1 MKTNELREKYLDFF
15 KEKGHAVRP
24 SDVLVPKW
32 DPTVLFTPAG
42 MNQFKDHF
50 LGNVEL
56 DFTRATT
63 CQKCLRTGD
72 IDNVGR
78 TAYHHTF
85 FEMLGNFSF
94 GDYFKREAINWAW
107 EFLTEKK
114 WMGIDKD
121 RLSVTIYLDDEEA
134 FEIWKNDIGLSVDR
148 ISREDED
155 ENFWPAEA
163 PSKGPDG
170 VCGPCSEI
178 YYTPHGG
185 KEVEIWNLVFTQFN
199 RSGDPPNNLQPLPN
213 KNIDTGMGLERVSA
227 VMQGV
232 ETNYH
237 IDSIRPL
244 VEAAGDV
251 CGIKYDPN
259 SDDGRRLRRIADH
272 VRACTFSIHENTNP
286 GAKAENSVIRTLMRR
301 AFLDG
306 YQLGLRESF
315 VYQLV
320 PKVVEIMKVT
330 YPELTETVERVQ
342 RTMKTEEQG
351 FLNVVESGIARVT
364 PMIATLRESKQ
375 TSFPGEQLFELHT
388 TYGVPIELT
397 EKLTLDAGLVPDMEH
412 YQRLMT
418 EHEGTSNTGE
428 KGVMGGGGAVEQIK
442 NEVKSTRFVGYE
454 KTEASSVI
462 MGLIDSSNQRL
473 EKLTATKTDSIVV
486 LNESPFYAESGGQVG
501 DKGTIE
507 SASGKFDVYD
517 TKKDGDVIKHLGQL
531 ISGELKEGDEV
542 TASVDTSRR
551 DAIRRAHSATHIL
564 HYSLQQHL
572 GVDAHQ
578 QGSKVWDDALR
589 FDYSH
594 HQGVDDETLQL
605 IEQTA
610 NERVQSSAP
619 IEAKL
624 VSLEDARKAGAMMLF
639 GEKYPDPCRM
649 VSMGNFSKE
658 LCGGTH
664 ASNTSEIGL
673 MAIKSDS
680 NQSAGTRRIEVL
692 TGSAAEAYQNQIIAD
707 AEKCGALLNC
717 DIRNVPAQTQLLIA
731 RSKQLKKQLDS
742 GKSEIP
748 SPIPSS
754 NANSE
759 KLNFIES
766 RKILRETARAFNVDI
781 FDAVSRIDSTQAEVE
796 KLESQLKQLESAGGN
811 SPDDLIKNAIEVA
824 GIKVICADLPGG
836 NPNLMRGT
844 IDQIRKKIGPVA
856 VMLAAAQGDSKVL
869 LVAGI
874 SKELV
879 ERGMSAGNWVKEVAP
894 VVGGGGGGKPDMA
907 QAGGKDPSK
916 IGEALEK
923 AKNVIA
929 EFIR

>member
-1 MKTNELREKYLDFF
+1 MKTNEIREKYLDFF

-114 WMGIDKD
+114 WMGLDKD

-134 FEIWKNDIGLSVDR
+134 FEIWRNDIGLSGDR
-148 ISREDED
+148 ISREEED

-178 YYTPHGG
+178 YYTPDGG

-199 RSGDPPNNLQPLPN
+199 RTGDPPNNLHPLPN
-213 KNIDTGMGLERVSA
+213 KNIDTGMGLERVTA

-232 ETNYH
+232 DTNYH

-244 VEAAGDV
+244 VEAAGEV
-251 CGIKYDPN
+251 CDIKYDPN

-315 VYQLV
+315 LYQMV
-320 PKVVEIMKVT
+320 PQVVEIMKST

-412 YQRLMT
+412 YQRMMT

-442 NEVKSTRFVGYE
+442 NEVKSTSFMGYE
-454 KTEASSVI
+454 KTETTSVI
-462 MGLIDSSNQRL
+462 QGLVDSSNQRL
-473 EKLTATKTDSIVV
+473 EKLTATTTDSIVV

-507 SASGKFDVYD
+507 SAGGKFDVYD

-531 ISGELKEGDEV
+531 VSGELKDGDEV

-551 DAIRRAHSATHIL
+551 NAIRRAHSATHIL
-564 HYSLQQHL
+564 HYSLQKHL
-572 GVDAHQ
+572 GNDAHQ
-578 QGSKVWDDALR
+578 QGSKVWDDAFR

-594 HQGVDDETLQL
+594 HQGVDDATLQL
-605 IEQTA
+605 IEETA
-610 NERVQSSAP
+610 NDRVQSSAS

-624 VSLEDARKAGAMMLF
+624 VSLEDARSAGAMMLF

-649 VSMGNFSKE
+649 VSMGDFSKE

-692 TGSAAEAYQNQIIAD
+692 TGAAAEAYQNQIID
-707 AEKCGALLNC
+707 DVNKCAELLNC
-717 DIRNVPAQTQLLIA
+717 DVRNVPEQTQLLIA

-748 SPIPSS
+748 SPISS
-754 NANSE
+754 SRANSE

-766 RKILRETARAFNVDI
+766 KKILRETARAINVDI
-781 FDAVSRIDSTQAEVE
+781 FDAVSRIDSAQAEVE
-796 KLESQLKQLESAGGN
+796 KLESQLKQLESAGGT
-811 SPDDLIKNAIEVA
+811 SPDDLIKNAVEVS
-824 GIKVICADLPGG
+824 GIQVICADLPGG

-907 QAGGKDPSK
+907 QAGGKDPTK

-923 AKNVIA
+923 AKTVIA
-929 EFIR
+929 GFAR

>member
-1 MKTNELREKYLDFF
+1 MKTNEIREKYLDFF

-114 WMGIDKD
+114 WMGLDKD

-134 FEIWKNDIGLSVDR
+134 FEIWRNDIGLSGDR
-148 ISREDED
+148 ISREEED

-178 YYTPHGG
+178 YYTPDGG

-199 RSGDPPNNLQPLPN
+199 RTGDPPNNLHPLPN
-213 KNIDTGMGLERVSA
+213 KNIDTGMGLERVTA

-232 ETNYH
+232 DTNYH

-244 VEAAGDV
+244 VEAAGEV
-251 CGIKYDPN
+251 CDIKYDPN

-315 VYQLV
+315 LYQMV
-320 PKVVEIMKVT
+320 PQVVEIMKST

-412 YQRLMT
+412 YQLMMT

-442 NEVKSTRFVGYE
+442 NEVKSTSFMGYE
-454 KTEASSVI
+454 KTETTSVI
-462 MGLIDSSNQRL
+462 QGLVDSSNQRL
-473 EKLTATKTDSIVV
+473 EKLTATTTDSIVV

-507 SASGKFDVYD
+507 SAGGKFDVYD

-531 ISGELKEGDEV
+531 VSGELKDGDEV

-551 DAIRRAHSATHIL
+551 NAIRRAHSATHIL
-564 HYSLQQHL
+564 HYSLQKHL
-572 GVDAHQ
+572 GNDAHQ
-578 QGSKVWDDALR
+578 QGSKVWDDAFR

-594 HQGVDDETLQL
+594 HQGVDDATLQL
-605 IEQTA
+605 IEETA
-610 NERVQSSAP
+610 NDRVQSSAS

-624 VSLEDARKAGAMMLF
+624 VSLEDARSAGAMMLF

-649 VSMGNFSKE
+649 VSMGDFSKE

-692 TGSAAEAYQNQIIAD
+692 TGAAAEAYQNQIID
-707 AEKCGALLNC
+707 DVNKCAELLNC
-717 DIRNVPAQTQLLIA
+717 DVRNVPEQTQLLIA

-748 SPIPSS
+748 SPISS
-754 NANSE
+754 SRANSE

-766 RKILRETARAFNVDI
+766 KKILRETARAINVDI
-781 FDAVSRIDSTQAEVE
+781 FDAVSRIDSAQAEVE
-796 KLESQLKQLESAGGN
+796 KLESQLKQLESAGGT
-811 SPDDLIKNAIEVA
+811 SPDDLIKNAVEVS
-824 GIKVICADLPGG
+824 GILVICADLPGG

-907 QAGGKDPSK
+907 QAGGKDPTK

-923 AKNVIA
+923 AKTVIA
-929 EFIR
+929 GFAR

>member
-1 MKTNELREKYLDFF
+1 MKTNEIREKYRDFF

-114 WMGIDKD
+114 WMGLDKD

-134 FEIWKNDIGLSVDR
+134 FEIWRNDIGLSGDR
-148 ISREDED
+148 ISREEED

-178 YYTPHGG
+178 YYTPDGG

-199 RSGDPPNNLQPLPN
+199 RTGDPPNNLHPLPN
-213 KNIDTGMGLERVSA
+213 KNIDTGMGLERVTA

-232 ETNYH
+232 DTNYH

-244 VEAAGDV
+244 VEAAGEV
-251 CGIKYDPN
+251 CDIKYDPN

-315 VYQLV
+315 LYQMV
-320 PKVVEIMKVT
+320 PQVVEIMKST

-412 YQRLMT
+412 YQRMMT

-442 NEVKSTRFVGYE
+442 NEVKSTSFVGYE
-454 KTEASSVI
+454 KTETTSVI
-462 MGLIDSSNQRL
+462 QGLVDSSNQRL

-486 LNESPFYAESGGQVG
+486 LKESPFYAESGGQVG

-507 SASGKFDVYD
+507 SAGGKFEVYD

-531 ISGELKEGDEV
+531 VSGELKDGDEV

-551 DAIRRAHSATHIL
+551 NAIRRAHSATHIL
-564 HYSLQQHL
+564 HYSLQKHL
-572 GVDAHQ
+572 GNDAHQ
-578 QGSKVWDDALR
+578 QGSKVWDDAFR

-594 HQGVDDETLQL
+594 HQGVDDATLQL
-605 IEQTA
+605 IEETA
-610 NERVQSSAP
+610 NDRVQSSAS

-624 VSLEDARKAGAMMLF
+624 VSLEDARSAGAMMLF

-692 TGSAAEAYQNQIIAD
+692 TGAAAEAYQNQIVAD
-707 AEKCGALLNC
+707 AERCAELLNC
-717 DIRNVPAQTQLLIA
+717 DVRNVPEQTQLLIA

-748 SPIPSS
+748 SPILSS
-754 NANSE
+754 RANSE
-759 KLNFIES
+759 KLTFNES
-766 RKILRETARAFNVDI
+766 KKILRDTARAINVDI
-781 FDAVSRIDSTQAEVE
+781 FDAVSRIDSAQAEVE
-796 KLESQLKQLESAGGN
+796 KLESQLKQLESAGGT
-811 SPDDLIKNAIEVA
+811 SPDDLIKNAVEVS
-824 GIKVICADLPGG
+824 GIQVICADLPGG

-856 VMLAAAQGDSKVL
+856 VMLAAAQGDSKVI

-879 ERGMSAGNWVKEVAP
+879 ERGMSSGNWVKEVAP

-923 AKNVIA
+923 AKTVFA
-929 EFIR
+929 GLVR

>member
-1 MKTNELREKYLDFF
+1 MKTNEIREKYLDFF

-114 WMGIDKD
+114 WMGLDKD

-134 FEIWKNDIGLSVDR
+134 FEIWRNDIGLSGDR
-148 ISREDED
+148 ISREEED

-178 YYTPHGG
+178 YYTPDGG

-199 RSGDPPNNLQPLPN
+199 RTGDPPNNLHPLPN
-213 KNIDTGMGLERVSA
+213 KNIDTGMGLERVTA

-232 ETNYH
+232 DTNYH

-244 VEAAGDV
+244 VEAAGEV
-251 CGIKYDPN
+251 CDIKYDPN

-315 VYQLV
+315 LYQMV
-320 PKVVEIMKVT
+320 PQVVEIMKST

-412 YQRLMT
+412 YQLMMT

-442 NEVKSTRFVGYE
+442 NEVKSTSFMGYE
-454 KTEASSVI
+454 KTETTSVI
-462 MGLIDSSNQRL
+462 QGLVDSSNQRL
-473 EKLTATKTDSIVV
+473 EKLTATTTDSIVV

-507 SASGKFDVYD
+507 SAGGKFEVYD

-531 ISGELKEGDEV
+531 VSGELKDGDEV

-551 DAIRRAHSATHIL
+551 NAIRRAHSATHIL
-564 HYSLQQHL
+564 HYSLQKHL
-572 GVDAHQ
+572 GNDAHQ
-578 QGSKVWDDALR
+578 QGSKVWDDAFR

-594 HQGVDDETLQL
+594 HQGVDDATLQL
-605 IEQTA
+605 IEETA
-610 NERVQSSAP
+610 NDRVQSSAS

-624 VSLEDARKAGAMMLF
+624 VSLEDARSAGAMMLF

-649 VSMGNFSKE
+649 VSMGDFSKE

-692 TGSAAEAYQNQIIAD
+692 TGAAAEAYQNQIIDD
-707 AEKCGALLNC
+707 ANKCAELLNC
-717 DIRNVPAQTQLLIA
+717 DVRNVPEQTQLLIA

-748 SPIPSS
+748 SPISS
-754 NANSE
+754 SRANSE
-759 KLNFIES
+759 KLNYIES
-766 RKILRETARAFNVDI
+766 KKILRETARAINVDI
-781 FDAVSRIDSTQAEVE
+781 FDAVSRIDSALAEVE
-796 KLESQLKQLESAGGN
+796 KLESQLKQLESAGGT
-811 SPDDLIKNAIEVA
+811 SPDDLIKNAVEVS
-824 GIKVICADLPGG
+824 GIQVICADLPGG

-907 QAGGKDPSK
+907 QAGGKDPTK

-923 AKNVIA
+923 AKTVIA
-929 EFIR
+929 GFAR

>member
-1 MKTNELREKYLDFF
+1 MKTNEIREKYLDFF

-114 WMGIDKD
+114 WMGLDKD

-134 FEIWKNDIGLSVDR
+134 FEIWRNDIGLSGDR
-148 ISREDED
+148 ISREEED

-178 YYTPHGG
+178 YYTPDGG

-199 RSGDPPNNLQPLPN
+199 RTGDPPNNLHPLPN
-213 KNIDTGMGLERVSA
+213 KNIDTGMGLERVTA

-232 ETNYH
+232 DTNYH

-244 VEAAGDV
+244 VEAAGEV
-251 CGIKYDPN
+251 CDIKYDPN

-315 VYQLV
+315 LYQMV
-320 PKVVEIMKVT
+320 PQVVEIMKST

-412 YQRLMT
+412 YQLMMT

-442 NEVKSTRFVGYE
+442 NEVKSTSFMGYE
-454 KTEASSVI
+454 KTETTSVI
-462 MGLIDSSNQRL
+462 QGLVDSSNQRL
-473 EKLTATKTDSIVV
+473 EKLTATATDSIVV

-507 SASGKFDVYD
+507 SAGGKFDVYD

-531 ISGELKEGDEV
+531 VSGELKDGDEV

-551 DAIRRAHSATHIL
+551 NAIRRAHSATHIL
-564 HYSLQQHL
+564 HYSLQKHL
-572 GVDAHQ
+572 GNDAHQ
-578 QGSKVWDDALR
+578 QGSKVWDDAFR

-594 HQGVDDETLQL
+594 HQGVDDATLQL
-605 IEQTA
+605 IEETA
-610 NERVQSSAP
+610 NDRVQSSAS

-624 VSLEDARKAGAMMLF
+624 VSLEDARSAGAMMLF

-649 VSMGNFSKE
+649 VSMGDFSKE

-692 TGSAAEAYQNQIIAD
+692 TGAAAEAYQNQIID
-707 AEKCGALLNC
+707 DVNKCAELLNC
-717 DIRNVPAQTQLLIA
+717 DVRNVPEQTQLLIA

-748 SPIPSS
+748 SPISS
-754 NANSE
+754 SRANSE

-766 RKILRETARAFNVDI
+766 KKILRETARAINVDI
-781 FDAVSRIDSTQAEVE
+781 FDAVSRIDSAQAEVE
-796 KLESQLKQLESAGGN
+796 KLESQLKQLESAGGT
-811 SPDDLIKNAIEVA
+811 SPDDLIKNAVEVS
-824 GIKVICADLPGG
+824 GIQVICADLPGG

-907 QAGGKDPSK
+907 QAGGKDPTK

-923 AKNVIA
+923 AKTVIA
-929 EFIR
+929 GFAR

>member
-1 MKTNELREKYLDFF
+1 MKTNEIREKYLDFF

-114 WMGIDKD
+114 WMGLDKD

-134 FEIWKNDIGLSVDR
+134 FEIWRNDIGLSGDR
-148 ISREDED
+148 ISREEED

-178 YYTPHGG
+178 YYTPDGG

-199 RSGDPPNNLQPLPN
+199 RTGDPPNNLHPLPN
-213 KNIDTGMGLERVSA
+213 KNIDTGMGLERVTA

-232 ETNYH
+232 DTNYH

-244 VEAAGDV
+244 VEAAGEV
-251 CGIKYDPN
+251 CDIKYDPN

-315 VYQLV
+315 LYQMV
-320 PKVVEIMKVT
+320 PQVVEIMKST

-412 YQRLMT
+412 YQLMMT

-442 NEVKSTRFVGYE
+442 NEVKSTSFMGYE
-454 KTEASSVI
+454 KTETTSVI
-462 MGLIDSSNQRL
+462 QGLVDSSNQRL
-473 EKLTATKTDSIVV
+473 EKLTATTTDSIVV

-507 SASGKFDVYD
+507 SAGGKFEVYD

-531 ISGELKEGDEV
+531 VSGELKDGDEV

-551 DAIRRAHSATHIL
+551 NAIRRAHSATHIL
-564 HYSLQQHL
+564 HYSLQKHL
-572 GVDAHQ
+572 GNDAHQ
-578 QGSKVWDDALR
+578 QGSKVWDDAFR

-594 HQGVDDETLQL
+594 HQGVDDATLQL
-605 IEQTA
+605 IEETA
-610 NERVQSSAP
+610 NDRVQSSAS

-624 VSLEDARKAGAMMLF
+624 VSLEDARSAGAMMLF

-649 VSMGNFSKE
+649 VSMGDFSKE

-692 TGSAAEAYQNQIIAD
+692 TGAAAEAYQNQIIDD
-707 AEKCGALLNC
+707 ANKCAELLNC
-717 DIRNVPAQTQLLIA
+717 DVRNVPEQTQLLIA

-748 SPIPSS
+748 SPISS
-754 NANSE
+754 SRANSE
-759 KLNFIES
+759 KLNYIES
-766 RKILRETARAFNVDI
+766 KKILRETARAINVDI
-781 FDAVSRIDSTQAEVE
+781 FDAVSRIDSAQAEVE
-796 KLESQLKQLESAGGN
+796 KLESQLKQLESAGGT
-811 SPDDLIKNAIEVA
+811 SPDDLIKNAVEVS
-824 GIKVICADLPGG
+824 GIQVICADLPGG

-907 QAGGKDPSK
+907 QAGGKDPTK

-923 AKNVIA
+923 AKTVIA
-929 EFIR
+929 GFAR

>member
-1 MKTNELREKYLDFF
+1 MKTNEIREKYLDFF

-114 WMGIDKD
+114 WMGLDKD

-134 FEIWKNDIGLSVDR
+134 FEIWRNDIGLSGDR
-148 ISREDED
+148 ISREEED

-178 YYTPHGG
+178 YYTPDGG

-199 RSGDPPNNLQPLPN
+199 RTGDPPNNLHPLPN
-213 KNIDTGMGLERVSA
+213 KNIDTGMGLERVTA

-232 ETNYH
+232 DTNYH

-244 VEAAGDV
+244 VEAAGEV
-251 CGIKYDPN
+251 CDIKYDPN

-315 VYQLV
+315 LYQMV
-320 PKVVEIMKVT
+320 PQVVEIMKST

-412 YQRLMT
+412 YQLMMT

-442 NEVKSTRFVGYE
+442 NEVKSTSFMGYE
-454 KTEASSVI
+454 KTETTSVI
-462 MGLIDSSNQRL
+462 QGLVDSSNQRL
-473 EKLTATKTDSIVV
+473 EKLTATTTDSIVV

-507 SASGKFDVYD
+507 SAGGKFEVYD

-531 ISGELKEGDEV
+531 VSGELKDGDEV

-551 DAIRRAHSATHIL
+551 NAIRRAHSATHIL
-564 HYSLQQHL
+564 HYSLQKHL
-572 GVDAHQ
+572 GNDAHQ
-578 QGSKVWDDALR
+578 QGSKVGDDAFR

-594 HQGVDDETLQL
+594 HQGVDDATLQL
-605 IEQTA
+605 IEETA
-610 NERVQSSAP
+610 NDRVQSSAS

-624 VSLEDARKAGAMMLF
+624 VSLEDARSAGAMMLF

-649 VSMGNFSKE
+649 VSMGDFSKE

-692 TGSAAEAYQNQIIAD
+692 TGAAAEAYQNQIID
-707 AEKCGALLNC
+707 DVNKCAELLNC
-717 DIRNVPAQTQLLIA
+717 DVRNVPEQTQLLIA

-748 SPIPSS
+748 SPISS
-754 NANSE
+754 SRANSE
-759 KLNFIES
+759 KLNYIES
-766 RKILRETARAFNVDI
+766 KKILRETARAINVDI
-781 FDAVSRIDSTQAEVE
+781 FDAVSRIDSAQAEVE
-796 KLESQLKQLESAGGN
+796 KLESQLKQLESAGGT
-811 SPDDLIKNAIEVA
+811 SPDDLIKNAVEVS
-824 GIKVICADLPGG
+824 GIQVICADLPGG

-907 QAGGKDPSK
+907 QAGGKDPTK

-923 AKNVIA
+923 AKTVIA
-929 EFIR
+929 GFAR

>member
-1 MKTNELREKYLDFF
+1 MKTNEIREKYLDFF

-114 WMGIDKD
+114 WMGLDKD

-134 FEIWKNDIGLSVDR
+134 FEIWRNDIGLSGDR
-148 ISREDED
+148 ISREEED

-178 YYTPHGG
+178 YYTPDGG

-199 RSGDPPNNLQPLPN
+199 RTGDPPNNLHPLPN
-213 KNIDTGMGLERVSA
+213 KNIDTGMGLERVTA

-232 ETNYH
+232 DTNYH

-244 VEAAGDV
+244 VEAAGEV
-251 CGIKYDPN
+251 CDIKYDPN

-315 VYQLV
+315 LYQMV
-320 PKVVEIMKVT
+320 PQVVEIMKST

-412 YQRLMT
+412 YQLMMT

-442 NEVKSTRFVGYE
+442 NEVKSTSFMGYE
-454 KTEASSVI
+454 KTETTSVI
-462 MGLIDSSNQRL
+462 QGLVDSSNQRL
-473 EKLTATKTDSIVV
+473 EKLTATTTDSIVV

-507 SASGKFDVYD
+507 SAGGKFEVYD

-531 ISGELKEGDEV
+531 VSGELKDGDEV

-551 DAIRRAHSATHIL
+551 NAIRRAHSATHIL
-564 HYSLQQHL
+564 HYSLQKHL
-572 GVDAHQ
+572 GNDAHQ
-578 QGSKVWDDALR
+578 QGSKVWDDAFR

-594 HQGVDDETLQL
+594 HQGVDDATLQL
-605 IEQTA
+605 IEETA
-610 NERVQSSAP
+610 NDRVQSSAS

-624 VSLEDARKAGAMMLF
+624 VSLEDARSAGAMMLF

-649 VSMGNFSKE
+649 VSMGDFSKE

-692 TGSAAEAYQNQIIAD
+692 TGAAAEAYQNQIID
-707 AEKCGALLNC
+707 DVNKCAELLNC
-717 DIRNVPAQTQLLIA
+717 DVRNVPEQTQLLIA

-748 SPIPSS
+748 SPISS
-754 NANSE
+754 SRANSE

-766 RKILRETARAFNVDI
+766 KKILRETARAINVDI
-781 FDAVSRIDSTQAEVE
+781 FDAVSRIDSAQAEVE
-796 KLESQLKQLESAGGN
+796 KLESQLKQLESAGGT
-811 SPDDLIKNAIEVA
+811 SPDDLIKNAVEVS
-824 GIKVICADLPGG
+824 GIQVICADLPGG

-907 QAGGKDPSK
+907 QAGGKDPTK

-923 AKNVIA
+923 AKTVIA
-929 EFIR
+929 GFAR

>member
-1 MKTNELREKYLDFF
+1 MKTNEIREKYLDFF

-114 WMGIDKD
+114 WMGLDKD

-134 FEIWKNDIGLSVDR
+134 FEIWRNDIGLSGDR
-148 ISREDED
+148 ISREEED

-178 YYTPHGG
+178 YYTPDGG

-199 RSGDPPNNLQPLPN
+199 RTGDPPNNLHPLPN
-213 KNIDTGMGLERVSA
+213 KNIDTGMGLERVTA

-232 ETNYH
+232 DTNYH

-244 VEAAGDV
+244 VEAAGEV
-251 CGIKYDPN
+251 CDIKYDPN

-315 VYQLV
+315 LYQMV
-320 PKVVEIMKVT
+320 PQVVEIMKST

-412 YQRLMT
+412 YQLMMT

-442 NEVKSTRFVGYE
+442 NEVKSTSFMGYE
-454 KTEASSVI
+454 KTETTSVI
-462 MGLIDSSNQRL
+462 QGLVDSSNQRL
-473 EKLTATKTDSIVV
+473 EKLTATTTDSIVV

-507 SASGKFDVYD
+507 SAGGKFEVYD

-531 ISGELKEGDEV
+531 VSGELKDGDEV

-551 DAIRRAHSATHIL
+551 NAIRRAHSATHIL
-564 HYSLQQHL
+564 HYSLQKHL
-572 GVDAHQ
+572 GNDAHQ
-578 QGSKVWDDALR
+578 QGSKVWDDAFR

-594 HQGVDDETLQL
+594 HQGVDDATLQL
-605 IEQTA
+605 IEETA
-610 NERVQSSAP
+610 NDRVQSSAS

-624 VSLEDARKAGAMMLF
+624 VSLEDARSAGAMMLF

-649 VSMGNFSKE
+649 VSMGDFSKE

-692 TGSAAEAYQNQIIAD
+692 TGAAAEAYQNQIIDD
-707 AEKCGALLNC
+707 ANKCAELLNC
-717 DIRNVPAQTQLLIA
+717 DVRNVPEQTQLLIA

-748 SPIPSS
+748 SPISS
-754 NANSE
+754 SRANSE
-759 KLNFIES
+759 KLNYIES
-766 RKILRETARAFNVDI
+766 KKILRETARAINVDI
-781 FDAVSRIDSTQAEVE
+781 FDAVSRIDSAQAEVE
-796 KLESQLKQLESAGGN
+796 KLESQLKQLESAGGT
-811 SPDDLIKNAIEVA
+811 SPDDLIKNAVEVS
-824 GIKVICADLPGG
+824 GILVICADLPGG

-907 QAGGKDPSK
+907 QAGGKDPTK

-923 AKNVIA
+923 AKTVIA
-929 EFIR
+929 GFAR

>member
-1 MKTNELREKYLDFF
+1 MKTNEIREKYLDFF

-114 WMGIDKD
+114 WMGLDKD

-134 FEIWKNDIGLSVDR
+134 FEIWRNDIGLSGDR
-148 ISREDED
+148 ISREEED

-178 YYTPHGG
+178 YYTPDGG

-199 RSGDPPNNLQPLPN
+199 RTGDPPNNLHPLPN
-213 KNIDTGMGLERVSA
+213 KNIDTGMGLERVTA

-232 ETNYH
+232 DTNYH

-244 VEAAGDV
+244 VEAAGEV
-251 CGIKYDPN
+251 CDIKYDPN

-315 VYQLV
+315 LYQMV
-320 PKVVEIMKVT
+320 PQAVEIMKST

-412 YQRLMT
+412 YQLMMT

-442 NEVKSTRFVGYE
+442 NEVKSTSFMGYE
-454 KTEASSVI
+454 KTETTSVI
-462 MGLIDSSNQRL
+462 QGLVDSSNQRL
-473 EKLTATKTDSIVV
+473 EKLTATTTDSIVV

-507 SASGKFDVYD
+507 SAGGKFEVYD

-531 ISGELKEGDEV
+531 VSGELKDGDEV

-551 DAIRRAHSATHIL
+551 NAIRRAHSATHIL
-564 HYSLQQHL
+564 HYSLQKHL
-572 GVDAHQ
+572 GNDAHQ
-578 QGSKVWDDALR
+578 QGSKVWDDAFR

-594 HQGVDDETLQL
+594 HQGVDDATLQL
-605 IEQTA
+605 IEETA
-610 NERVQSSAP
+610 NDRVQSSAS

-624 VSLEDARKAGAMMLF
+624 VSLEDARSAGAMMLF

-649 VSMGNFSKE
+649 VSMGDFSKE

-692 TGSAAEAYQNQIIAD
+692 TGAAAEAYQNQIIDD
-707 AEKCGALLNC
+707 ANKCAELLNC
-717 DIRNVPAQTQLLIA
+717 DVRNVPEQTQLLIA

-748 SPIPSS
+748 SPISS
-754 NANSE
+754 SRANSE
-759 KLNFIES
+759 KLNYIES
-766 RKILRETARAFNVDI
+766 KKILRETARAINVDI
-781 FDAVSRIDSTQAEVE
+781 FDAVSRIDSALAEVE
-796 KLESQLKQLESAGGN
+796 KLESQLKQLESAGGT
-811 SPDDLIKNAIEVA
+811 SPDDLIKNAVEVS
-824 GIKVICADLPGG
+824 GIQVICADLPGG

-907 QAGGKDPSK
+907 QAGGKDPTK

-923 AKNVIA
+923 AKTVIA
-929 EFIR
+929 GFAR

>member
-1 MKTNELREKYLDFF
+1 MKTNEIREKYLDFF

-114 WMGIDKD
+114 WMGLDKD

-134 FEIWKNDIGLSVDR
+134 FEIWRNDIGLSGDR
-148 ISREDED
+148 ISREEED

-178 YYTPHGG
+178 YYTPDGG

-199 RSGDPPNNLQPLPN
+199 RTGDPPNNLHPLPN
-213 KNIDTGMGLERVSA
+213 KNIDTGMGLERVTA

-232 ETNYH
+232 DTNYH

-244 VEAAGDV
+244 VEAAGEV
-251 CGIKYDPN
+251 CDIKYDPN

-315 VYQLV
+315 LYQMV
-320 PKVVEIMKVT
+320 PQVVEIMKST

-412 YQRLMT
+412 YQLMMT

-442 NEVKSTRFVGYE
+442 NEVKSTSFMGYE
-454 KTEASSVI
+454 KTETTSVI
-462 MGLIDSSNQRL
+462 QGLVDSSNQRL
-473 EKLTATKTDSIVV
+473 EKLTATTTDSIVV

-507 SASGKFDVYD
+507 SAGGKFDVYD

-531 ISGELKEGDEV
+531 VSGELKDGDEV

-551 DAIRRAHSATHIL
+551 NAIRRAHSATHIL
-564 HYSLQQHL
+564 HYSLQKHL
-572 GVDAHQ
+572 GNDAHQ
-578 QGSKVWDDALR
+578 QGSKVWDDAFR

-594 HQGVDDETLQL
+594 HQGVDDATLQL
-605 IEQTA
+605 IEETA
-610 NERVQSSAP
+610 NDRVQSSAS

-624 VSLEDARKAGAMMLF
+624 VSLEDARSAGAMMLF

-649 VSMGNFSKE
+649 VSMGDFSKE

-692 TGSAAEAYQNQIIAD
+692 TGAAAEAYQNQIID
-707 AEKCGALLNC
+707 DVNKCAELLNC
-717 DIRNVPAQTQLLIA
+717 DVRNVPEQTQLLIA

-748 SPIPSS
+748 SPISS
-754 NANSE
+754 SRANSE
-759 KLNFIES
+759 KLNYIES
-766 RKILRETARAFNVDI
+766 KKILRETARAINVDI
-781 FDAVSRIDSTQAEVE
+781 FDAVSRIDSAQAEVE
-796 KLESQLKQLESAGGN
+796 KLESQLKQLESAGGT
-811 SPDDLIKNAIEVA
+811 SPDDLIKNAVEVS
-824 GIKVICADLPGG
+824 GIQVICADLPGG

-907 QAGGKDPSK
+907 QAGGKDPTK

-923 AKNVIA
+923 AKTVIA
-929 EFIR
+929 GFAR

>member
-1 MKTNELREKYLDFF
+1 MKTNEIREKYLDFF

-114 WMGIDKD
+114 WMGLDKD

-134 FEIWKNDIGLSVDR
+134 FEIWRNDIGLSGDR
-148 ISREDED
+148 ISREEED

-178 YYTPHGG
+178 YYTPDGG

-199 RSGDPPNNLQPLPN
+199 RTGDPPNNLHPLPN
-213 KNIDTGMGLERVSA
+213 KNIDTGMGLERVTA

-232 ETNYH
+232 DTNYH

-244 VEAAGDV
+244 VEAAGEV
-251 CGIKYDPN
+251 CDIKYDPN

-315 VYQLV
+315 LYQMV
-320 PKVVEIMKVT
+320 PQVVEIMKST

-412 YQRLMT
+412 YQLMMT

-442 NEVKSTRFVGYE
+442 NEVKSTSFVGYE
-454 KTEASSVI
+454 KTETTSVI
-462 MGLIDSSNQRL
+462 QGLVDSSNQRL
-473 EKLTATKTDSIVV
+473 EKLTATTTDSIVV

-507 SASGKFDVYD
+507 SAGGKFDVYD

-531 ISGELKEGDEV
+531 VSGELKDGDEV

-551 DAIRRAHSATHIL
+551 NAIRRAHSATHIL
-564 HYSLQQHL
+564 HYSLQKHL
-572 GVDAHQ
+572 GNDAHQ
-578 QGSKVWDDALR
+578 QGSKVWDDAFR

-594 HQGVDDETLQL
+594 HQGVDDATLQL
-605 IEQTA
+605 IEETA
-610 NERVQSSAP
+610 NDRVQSSAS

-624 VSLEDARKAGAMMLF
+624 VSLEDARSAGAMMLF

-649 VSMGNFSKE
+649 VSMGDFSKE

-692 TGSAAEAYQNQIIAD
+692 TGAAAEAYQNQIID
-707 AEKCGALLNC
+707 DVNKCAELLNC
-717 DIRNVPAQTQLLIA
+717 DVRNVPEQTQLLIA

-748 SPIPSS
+748 SPISS
-754 NANSE
+754 SRANSE

-766 RKILRETARAFNVDI
+766 KKILRETARAINVDI
-781 FDAVSRIDSTQAEVE
+781 FDAVSRIDSAQAEVE
-796 KLESQLKQLESAGGN
+796 KLESQLKQLESAGGT
-811 SPDDLIKNAIEVA
+811 SPDDLIKNAVEVS
-824 GIKVICADLPGG
+824 GIQVICADLPGG

-907 QAGGKDPSK
+907 QAGGKDPTK

-923 AKNVIA
+923 AKTVIA
-929 EFIR
+929 GFAR

>member
-1 MKTNELREKYLDFF
+1 MKTNEIREKYLDFF

-114 WMGIDKD
+114 WMGLDKD

-134 FEIWKNDIGLSVDR
+134 FEIWRNDIGLSGDR
-148 ISREDED
+148 ISREEED

-178 YYTPHGG
+178 YYTPDGG

-199 RSGDPPNNLQPLPN
+199 RTGDPPNNLHPLPN
-213 KNIDTGMGLERVSA
+213 KNIDTGMGLERVTA

-232 ETNYH
+232 DTNYH

-244 VEAAGDV
+244 VEAAGEV
-251 CGIKYDPN
+251 CDIKYDPN

-315 VYQLV
+315 LYQMV
-320 PKVVEIMKVT
+320 PQVVEIMKST

-412 YQRLMT
+412 YQRMMT

-442 NEVKSTRFVGYE
+442 NEVKSTSFVGYE
-454 KTEASSVI
+454 KTETTSVI
-462 MGLIDSSNQRL
+462 QGLVDSSNQRL
-473 EKLTATKTDSIVV
+473 EKLTATTTDSIVV

-507 SASGKFDVYD
+507 SAGGKFDVYD

-531 ISGELKEGDEV
+531 VSGELKDGDEV

-551 DAIRRAHSATHIL
+551 NAIRRAHSATHIL
-564 HYSLQQHL
+564 HYSLQKHL
-572 GVDAHQ
+572 GNDAHQ
-578 QGSKVWDDALR
+578 QGSKVWDDAFR

-594 HQGVDDETLQL
+594 HQGVDDATLQL
-605 IEQTA
+605 IEETA
-610 NERVQSSAP
+610 NDRVQSSAS

-624 VSLEDARKAGAMMLF
+624 VSLEDARSAGAMMLF

-649 VSMGNFSKE
+649 VSMGDFSKE

-692 TGSAAEAYQNQIIAD
+692 TGAAAEAYQNQIID
-707 AEKCGALLNC
+707 DVNKCAELLNC
-717 DIRNVPAQTQLLIA
+717 DVRNVPEQTQLLIA

-748 SPIPSS
+748 SPISS
-754 NANSE
+754 SRANSE

-766 RKILRETARAFNVDI
+766 KKILRETARAINVDI
-781 FDAVSRIDSTQAEVE
+781 FDAVSRIDSAQAEVE
-796 KLESQLKQLESAGGN
+796 KLESQLKQLESAGGT
-811 SPDDLIKNAIEVA
+811 SPDDLIKNAVEVS
-824 GIKVICADLPGG
+824 GIQVICADLPGG

-907 QAGGKDPSK
+907 QAGGKDPTK

-923 AKNVIA
+923 AKTVIA
-929 EFIR
+929 GFAR

>member
-1 MKTNELREKYLDFF
+1 MKTNEIREKYLDFF

-114 WMGIDKD
+114 WMGLDKD

-134 FEIWKNDIGLSVDR
+134 FEIWRNDIGLSGDR
-148 ISREDED
+148 ISREEED

-178 YYTPHGG
+178 YYTPDGG

-199 RSGDPPNNLQPLPN
+199 RTGDPPNNLHPLPN
-213 KNIDTGMGLERVSA
+213 KNIDTGMGLERVTA

-232 ETNYH
+232 DTNYH

-244 VEAAGDV
+244 VEAAGEV
-251 CGIKYDPN
+251 CDIKYDPN

-315 VYQLV
+315 LYQMV
-320 PKVVEIMKVT
+320 PQVVEIMKST

-412 YQRLMT
+412 YQLMMT

-442 NEVKSTRFVGYE
+442 NEVKSTSFMGYE
-454 KTEASSVI
+454 KTETTSVI
-462 MGLIDSSNQRL
+462 QGLVDSSNQRL
-473 EKLTATKTDSIVV
+473 EKLTATTTDSIVV

-507 SASGKFDVYD
+507 SAGGKFDVYD

-531 ISGELKEGDEV
+531 VSGELKDGDEV

-551 DAIRRAHSATHIL
+551 NAIRRAHSATHIL
-564 HYSLQQHL
+564 HYSLQKHL
-572 GVDAHQ
+572 GNDAHQ
-578 QGSKVWDDALR
+578 QGSKVWDDAFR

-594 HQGVDDETLQL
+594 HQGVDDATLQL
-605 IEQTA
+605 IEETA
-610 NERVQSSAP
+610 NDRVQSSAS

-624 VSLEDARKAGAMMLF
+624 VSLEDARSAGAMMLF

-649 VSMGNFSKE
+649 VSMGDFSKE

-692 TGSAAEAYQNQIIAD
+692 TGAAAEAYQNQIID
-707 AEKCGALLNC
+707 DVNKCAELLNC
-717 DIRNVPAQTQLLIA
+717 DVRNVPEQTQLLIA

-748 SPIPSS
+748 SPISS
-754 NANSE
+754 SRANSE

-766 RKILRETARAFNVDI
+766 KKILRETARAINVDI
-781 FDAVSRIDSTQAEVE
+781 FDAVSRIDSAQAEVE
-796 KLESQLKQLESAGGN
+796 KLESQLKQLESAGGT
-811 SPDDLIKNAIEVA
+811 SPDDLIKNAVEVS
-824 GIKVICADLPGG
+824 GIQVICADLPGG

-907 QAGGKDPSK
+907 QAGGKDPTK

-923 AKNVIA
+923 AKTVIA
-929 EFIR
+929 GFAR